1 MKVQAE
7 RDEKSLPVSDELESD
22 IIKIMSDCG
31 KNITPFMKLFWDKQ
45 KRLASVHPTQRRF
58 HPMIIRYCLSVLQDS
73 AEACEKWRKN
83 TFLILPSSRILSD
96 YKNVI
101 HPKRGF
107 NKLIIDELKCVS
119 DNFVGI
125 QRYVAV
131 CFAR

>member
-1 MKVQAE
+1 MWE
-7 RDEKSLPVSDELESD
+7 
-22 IIKIMSDCG
+22 
-31 KNITPFMKLFWDKQ
+31 NITPFMKLFWDKQ

-58 HPMIIRYCLSVLQDS
+58 YAMIIRYCFSVLQDS
-73 AEACEKWRKN
+73 AETYAKWRTN
-83 TFLILPSSRILSD
+83 TFLSLPSRCILSD

-125 QRYVAV
+125 QRYVAL
-131 CFAR
+131 CFDKMKSSED